1 MSISSAASPG
11 TKLRVAARRAALH
24 TAIRDGRPTEAARAA
39 ARLRLEEVRLDG
51 HTLLDVRN
59 ARRELGRAIV
69 RARLRRRGV
78 AARALST
85 AETVISVPARVAVT
99 RRPGVLRRALALA
112 LAVLCAVFF
121 LVNREAPTLITAP
134 EEAGGG
140 ATQPNTPLPSQL
152 PLRGRSIALPPEPVA
167 AVPVPT
173 LTPLPQI
180 TPPALPTKTPTPVR
194 GGEDTPDVVPG
205 SPAPTRSPGSGT
217 GGTGT
222 GTGGGTGAGTGT
234 ATGAPPSPTPT
245 PSLAPDAARFNIL
258 VVDAF
263 TGLPLPDVC
272 LIVGSG
278 ECGPTKPHTDANGHW
293 SIDVPLTTPTLNWD
307 VTFIRAQYT
316 TEYRRYLLRQG
327 QSVTYVMR
335 LRR

>member
-1 MSISSAASPG
+1 MSISSAASPS

-85 AETVISVPARVAVT
+85 AETVISVPARVAGT
-99 RRPGVLRRALALA
+99 R
-112 LAVLCAVFF
+112 
-121 LVNREAPTLITAP
+121 
-134 EEAGGG
+134 
-140 ATQPNTPLPSQL
+140 
-152 PLRGRSIALPPEPVA
+152 
-167 AVPVPT
+167 
-173 LTPLPQI
+173 
-180 TPPALPTKTPTPVR
+180 LPTKTPTPVR

-278 ECGPTKPHTDANGHW
+278 ECGPKIG
-293 SIDVPLTTPTLNWD
+293 
-307 VTFIRAQYT
+307 RAH
-316 TEYRRYLLRQG
+316 
-327 QSVTYVMR
+327 V
-335 LRR
+335 